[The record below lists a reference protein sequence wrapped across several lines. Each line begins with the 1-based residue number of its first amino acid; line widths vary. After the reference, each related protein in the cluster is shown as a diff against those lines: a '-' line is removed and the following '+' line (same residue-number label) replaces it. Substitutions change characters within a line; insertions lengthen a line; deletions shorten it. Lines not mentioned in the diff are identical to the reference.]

1 MAVCWPV
8 SGRCR
13 VSKVHEQL
21 SRWLER
27 ELGWHAVEFAG
38 ALSGG
43 NSNQTWLFSAG
54 DNRCVVRTP
63 PAESISPTSAR
74 GIERESKA
82 LSVAHGAV
90 RAPQL
95 LAWCGD
101 NSVIGRP
108 FLVQQ
113 YIDGVAITDT
123 LPAAYGDPV
132 ESANLLGKDLIAQLA
147 AVHSIEW
154 PAAGLETLGR
164 PDGFVERQIHR
175 WTKVRAEHATRAL
188 PQLFELSDW
197 LLKNR
202 PAAQR
207 PALIHGDYH
216 LDNTLADRHQP
227 RINAIIDW
235 ELATV
240 GEPAMDVALALLF
253 WGKQRSS
260 VPPAFSHLQAI
271 SRLDGVVDRRALAE
285 HWSELTGRSLANMD
299 YYMALASWRLA
310 AIIEGAY
317 GLYCHG
323 KSSTDYAAGLEYDV
337 PALLEEALCATRGD
351 W

>member
-1 MAVCWPV
+1 MNELQ
-8 SGRCR
+8 G
-13 VSKVHEQL
+13 KL
-21 SRWLER
+21 SLWLR
-27 ELGWHAVEFAG
+27 AELGWSDVEFVK

-43 NSNQTWLFSAG
+43 NSNQTWLFSDG

-82 LSVAHGAV
+82 LAIAHGVA
-90 RAPQL
+90 RAPEL

-101 NSVIGRP
+101 ASVIGQA

-113 YIDGVAITDT
+113 FIDGVAITDT

-132 ESANLLGKDLIAQLA
+132 ESANLLGKDLMAQLA

-154 PAAGLETLGR
+154 PTDGLDRLGR
-164 PDGFVERQIHR
+164 PAGFVERQISR
-175 WTKVRAEHATRAL
+175 WTKVRAEQAVREL
-188 PQLFELSDW
+188 PELFELSDW
-197 LLKNR
+197 LLKHR
-202 PAAQR
+202 PEADR

-253 WGKQRSS
+253 WGNKRSS
-260 VPPAFSHLQAI
+260 VPPAFKHLQAI
-271 SRLDGVVDRRALAE
+271 SRLDGVLSRRELAE
-285 HWSELTGRSLANMD
+285 HWSDLTGRPLDNMG
-299 YYMALASWRLA
+299 YYIALASWRLA
-310 AIIEGAY
+310 AIIEGSY
-317 GLYCHG
+317 GLFCAG
-323 KSSTDYAAGLEYDV
+323 KTNTAYAAGLEYDV
-337 PALLEEALCATRGD
+337 PALLEEALCATRGE

>member
-1 MAVCWPV
+1 MNKAQEKLSSWLRAELDW
-8 SGRCR
+8 SG
-13 VSKVHEQL
+13 
-21 SRWLER
+21 
-27 ELGWHAVEFAG
+27 VEFAK

-43 NSNQTWLFSAG
+43 NSNQTWLFSDG
-54 DNRCVVRTP
+54 TNRCVVRMP

-82 LSVAHGAV
+82 LAIAHGVAL
-90 RAPQL
+90 APEL

-101 NSVIGRP
+101 SSVIGQP

-123 LPAAYGDPV
+123 LPTAYGDPV
-132 ESANLLGKDLIAQLA
+132 RSANLLGKDLMAQLA

-154 PAAGLETLGR
+154 PADGLDKLGR
-164 PDGFVERQIHR
+164 PAGFVERQITR
-175 WTKVRAEHATRAL
+175 WTKVRAEHATREL
-188 PQLFELSDW
+188 PKLFELSDW
-197 LLKNR
+197 LLKHC
-202 PAAQR
+202 PKADR

-253 WGKQRSS
+253 WGNQRSS

-271 SRLDGVVDRRALAE
+271 SRLDGVLSRRELAE
-285 HWSELTGRSLANMD
+285 HWSGLTGRSLDHMG
-299 YYMALASWRLA
+299 YYIALASWRLA
-310 AIIEGAY
+310 AIIEGSY
-317 GLYCHG
+317 GLYCEG
-323 KSSTDYAAGLEYDV
+323 KADTAYAAGLEYDV
-337 PALLEEALCATRGD
+337 PALLEEACCAARGE